1 MGAYEKMTWYGQDP
15 TAIILLN
22 SWLKGL
28 FLPSFPGIA
37 IWYDIRLHLHSCT
50 YTIMAGPNIN

>member
-1 MGAYEKMTWYGQDP
+1 MDGYEKMTWYGRDP

-22 SWLKGL
+22 SSLL
-28 FLPSFPGIA
+28 VPFLPSFPSFA